1 VDPTQDDPLIFAF
14 RDRDLV
20 VLTGEPPRVPSA
32 PEWSALGI
40 AAVRENDAGVVD
52 GRRCQ
57 AVELAEDAA
66 LPEGV
71 EAVGLRRVWFAMGE
85 SDFRRAGRAVQVMEW
100 DRSHQFCGR
109 CGGPTERV
117 GGELARRCPRCRVS
131 LYPRLSPAIIVLVE
145 RGETALLGRNA
156 RFPGVMYSTLAGFVE
171 AGETLE
177 EAVAREVRE
186 EAGIEVREV
195 RYFGSQPWP
204 FPDSLMVGF
213 TAQHAS
219 GEVKADPAE
228 LSDAGWFAAD
238 ALPPVPPRLSIARQ
252 LIDAWVRRKGGDPDA
267 LPTTAIR

>member
-1 VDPTQDDPLIFAF
+1 MEPPQHEPLVFAF

-20 VLTGEPPRVPSA
+20 VLSGDPLRVPTASA
-32 PEWSALGI
+32 WSSLGL
-40 AAVRENDAGVVD
+40 AAVRENDAGIVD

-57 AVELAEDAA
+57 AVELADDAV
-66 LPEGV
+66 LPDGV
-71 EAVGLRRVWFAMGE
+71 EAIGLRRVWFAMGE
-85 SDFRRAGRAVQVMEW
+85 GDFRRAGRAVQVMEW

-117 GGELARRCPRCRVS
+117 AGELARRCPRCKVS
-131 LYPRLSPAIIVLVE
+131 LYPRISPAIIVLVE

-186 EAGIEVREV
+186 EAGIEVRDV

-204 FPDSLMVGF
+204 FPDSLMIGF
-213 TAQHAS
+213 TAQYAS
-219 GEVKADPAE
+219 GELTPDPAE
-228 LSDAGWFAAD
+228 ISDAGWFAAD

-252 LIDAWVRRKGGDPDA
+252 LIDAWVRRMGRDPDA